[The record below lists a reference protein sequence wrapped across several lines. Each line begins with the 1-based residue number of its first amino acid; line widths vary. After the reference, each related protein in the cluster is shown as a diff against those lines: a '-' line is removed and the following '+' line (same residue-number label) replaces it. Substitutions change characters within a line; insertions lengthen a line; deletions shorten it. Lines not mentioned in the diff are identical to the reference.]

1 MASQHRFSRRRS
13 RVEAY
18 GARRINQR
26 DIHARATPGDDN
38 TLLEIEKVRAIAS
51 YSALYAISDLIPDRA
66 TNSPGRPAHYPAW
79 VTVIHKV
86 LQGAFG
92 SANHASRIMANPEYW
107 HTICRHAVRHGK
119 TARAKPPRRHHHVYA
134 QPRLDAHID
143 ALHQGLLDT
152 AAALA
157 RQLDCLNPDRPVSRT
172 DPARGQF
179 ITCDGTVVASPER
192 QSTIEKK
199 KADGK
204 PIANAHL
211 EVQNGD
217 SSTEYRYGIKFAIMS
232 TRPDNTRNLRVVLD
246 AVPVP
251 PGKGYK
257 GEAGIA
263 LTMIDRLATRPELRI
278 DGICYDGAFRGTHI
292 DHVIKLG
299 MIALVPPH
307 AGTAVP
313 TPCTTIDCTCGD
325 QHVIWTDKGR
335 LHERTII
342 DTGETHLQPL
352 PVAKVYDRRNRSG
365 THRWYIDFATT
376 CGTVQTCRIDITDE
390 DIKCGYNRTEHL
402 RQHTKTDDGSSL
414 YDRCYGWREDSESLN
429 NTLDRTLYGGRMPA
443 HTASRQHGVMIG
455 FALGRNAIA
464 HYLHQRNQKTTAA

>member
-1 MASQHRFSRRRS
+1 M
-13 RVEAY
+13 
-18 GARRINQR
+18 
-26 DIHARATPGDDN
+26 D
-38 TLLEIEKVRAIAS
+38 KVDAVAS
-51 YSALYAISDLIPDRA
+51 YSALYAISDLIPDRPLG
-66 TNSPGRPAHYPAW
+66 SPGRPAHYPAW
-79 VTVIHKV
+79 VSVIHKV
-86 LQGAFG
+86 LHGAFG
-92 SANHASRIMANPEYW
+92 SANYASRIMANPKYW
-107 HTICRHAVRHGK
+107 NTIRDQAARHGR

-134 QPRLDAHID
+134 QLRLDAHID

-157 RQLDCLNPDRPVSRT
+157 RQLDCLNPNNPVSRT
-172 DPARGQF
+172 NPVRGQF

-217 SSTEYRYGIKFAIMS
+217 GSKEFRYGTKFALMS
-232 TRPDNTRNLRVVLD
+232 TRPNNIRNLRVVLD
-246 AVPVP
+246 AVPIP

-263 LTMIDRLATRPELRI
+263 LKMIDQLVTRPEVRV

-292 DHVIKLG
+292 DHVMKLG

-313 TPCTTIDCTCGD
+313 TPCTTIACRCGD
-325 QHVIWTDKGR
+325 EHVIWTDKGR
-335 LHERTII
+335 LHERII
-342 DTGETHLQPL
+342 LDTGETHLQPL
-352 PVAKVYDRRNRSG
+352 PIVKVYDRRNRR
-365 THRWYIDFATT
+365 TYRWYIDFATT
-376 CGTVQTCRIDITDE
+376 CGTVQSERIDITD
-390 DIKCGYNRTEHL
+390 DDVKAGYNRTEHL
-402 RQHTKTDDGSSL
+402 RQHTKTDEGHSL
-414 YDRCYGWREDSESLN
+414 FDRCYGWREDAESLN
-429 NTLDRTLYGGRMPA
+429 NTLDRTLYGGRMTA
-443 HTASRQHGVMIG
+443 HAKARQHGVMIG

-464 HYLHQRNQKTTAA
+464 HYIHCRDQKTTAA